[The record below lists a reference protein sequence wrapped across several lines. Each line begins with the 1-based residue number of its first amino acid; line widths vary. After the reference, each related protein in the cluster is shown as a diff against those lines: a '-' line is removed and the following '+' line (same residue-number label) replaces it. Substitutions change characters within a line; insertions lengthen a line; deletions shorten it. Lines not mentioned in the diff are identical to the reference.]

1 MRTRTLA
8 HANVVVRPNNIAW
21 PKARPTQGGLL
32 ADVGLPTSP
41 GYAEDERFPWM
52 TIRKPSPVD
61 LYKKSPAARH
71 AMMPNAKCSIAT

>member
-21 PKARPTQGGLL
+21 LKAGPTREGLL
-32 ADVGLPTSP
+32 ADVGTTTSM
-41 GYAEDERFPWM
+41 GYAKDTRLHWM
-52 TIRKPSPVD
+52 TTRKPNPVD
-61 LYKKSPAARH
+61 LYRRRPAARH

>member
-8 HANVVVRPNNIAW
+8 HANVAVRPNNIAW
-21 PKARPTQGGLL
+21 PKARPAQRGLL
-32 ADVGLPTSP
+32 ADVGITTSP
-41 GYAEDERFPWM
+41 AHPKDARFPWM